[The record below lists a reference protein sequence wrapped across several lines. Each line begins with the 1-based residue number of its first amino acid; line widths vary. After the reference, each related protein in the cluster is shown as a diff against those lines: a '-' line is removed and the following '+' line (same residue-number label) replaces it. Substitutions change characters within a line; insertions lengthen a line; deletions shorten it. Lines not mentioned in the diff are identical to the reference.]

1 MPPKK
6 KPKRKP
12 INAKTKSTLQK
23 RQIIQNTPMDNL
35 PPYIEEDKEHTYHQ
49 VVSQLP
55 WLLGLWGELIL
66 LLGVVILKIMT

>member
-1 MPPKK
+1 MAKK

-12 INAKTKSTLQK
+12 INAKTKATLQK
-23 RQIIQNTPMDNL
+23 KQLIQNIHMDNSHK
-35 PPYIEEDKEHTYHQ
+35 YTEEDKELIYHQ

-55 WLLGLWGELIL
+55 WLLGLWAELIP